1 MEQQLSLEGPLAWI
15 GALMILINF
24 GAAIWNIFSGPAKA
38 AQKKVEDLRG
48 EVSAHEARIQRLE
61 QTLQAMPSKDNFHE
75 LQIAMTNMSG
85 EMRVMRAVMEGNSA
99 IMSRL
104 EAVVTR
110 HDEHLSKG

>member
-15 GALMILINF
+15 GALMIVISF
-24 GAAIWNIFSGPAKA
+24 CTTIWGIFSGPAKA
-38 AQKKVEDLRG
+38 LAKKVDDLRSD
-48 EVSAHEARIQRLE
+48 VDDHDHRLQRLE

-75 LQIAMTNMSG
+75 LQITMTKMSG
-85 EMRVMRAVMEGNSA
+85 EMSVMRAVMEGNSA
-99 IMSRL
+99 IMTRL